1 MAFYEENPG
10 GITKAGM
17 VLAIPTFN
25 EVETIG
31 HTTMQAAK
39 GLAEYF
45 GSLES
50 VIVNCDNHSTDGTK
64 EVFFSTPSEMPKIH
78 ISTPPDQQGKGNS
91 LHNLFEKIRELEARI
106 VVVLEADIRNV
117 APHWVRNLGEPIL
130 KGAGYV
136 CPLYVR
142 HKYEATLSS
151 SLVYPLMRCLYGRR
165 VRQPNVG
172 DFGFR
177 GDLVEAFLSSQ
188 VWTESVQHF
197 GVDIWMTTIALNAR
211 LPICQSLIG
220 APKIHRMKD
229 PYVHLPVLF
238 PQVISTIF
246 DLMVVYADF
255 WHQVKWS
262 KPTLLFGTDA
272 HELETPVPMEVNVNR
287 LHERFLQGFD
297 QYKDMWQHIYD
308 QTVCPKLHEIRG
320 LGLQQFSFPT
330 QTWANIL
337 FDAAKAYSRAEQS
350 KRTILVDSLL
360 PLYLGK
366 VLSFVKK
373 TERMSLQQAEEYVE
387 TECGIFE
394 ESKPYLFK
402 VWE

>member
-10 GITKAGM
+10 GITRAEM

-25 EVETIG
+25 EAEAIG
-31 HTTMQAAK
+31 RTTMQAAK
-39 GLAEYF
+39 GLTEYF
-45 GSLES
+45 GDLAS

-64 EVFFSTPSEMPKIH
+64 QAFFSTPSEMPKIYL
-78 ISTPPDQQGKGNS
+78 STPPGEQGKGNN
-91 LHNLFEKIRELEARI
+91 LRNLFEKVRELEARI

-117 APHWVRNLGEPIL
+117 ASSWVRKLGEPIL

-142 HKYEATLSS
+142 HKYEATLTS

-177 GDLVEAFLSSQ
+177 GDLVEAFLRSP
-188 VWTESVQHF
+188 VWTDSVQHF

-211 LPICQSLIG
+211 LPVCQSLIG
-220 APKIHRMKD
+220 APKMHRMKD
-229 PYVHLPVLF
+229 SYAHLPVLF

-246 DLMVVYADF
+246 DLMMVYPDF
-255 WHQVKWS
+255 WRQVKWS
-262 KPTLLFGTDA
+262 KPTLLFGTDT
-272 HELETPVPMEVNVNR
+272 HEVETPLPVEVDVAR

-297 QYKDMWQHIYD
+297 KYNGMWRDIYD
-308 QTVCPKLHEIRG
+308 QTVCPKLQEIRG
-320 LGLQQFSFPT
+320 LDLQHFSFPT
-330 QTWANIL
+330 QTWAKIV
-337 FDAAKAYSRAEQS
+337 FDMAKAYARAEAA
-350 KRTILVDSLL
+350 KRTVLLDSLL

-373 TERMSLQQAEEYVE
+373 TERMSIQQAEEYVE
-387 TECGIFE
+387 NECTIFE
-394 ESKPYLFK
+394 ETKPYLLK
-402 VWE
+402 IWE

>member
-10 GITKAGM
+10 GITKADM

-31 HTTMQAAK
+31 RTTMQAAK
-39 GLAEYF
+39 GLAEHF
-45 GSLES
+45 GGLES
-50 VIVNCDNHSTDGTK
+50 VLVNCDNHSTDGTK
-64 EVFFSTPSEMPKIH
+64 EAFFSTPSEMSKIY
-78 ISTPPDQQGKGNS
+78 ISTAPGLQGKGNN
-91 LHNLFEKIRELEARI
+91 LRNLFEKIRELEARV

-117 APHWVRNLGEPIL
+117 APHWVRNLGQPVL
-130 KGAGYV
+130 NGAGYV

-142 HKYEATLSS
+142 HKYEATLTS

-177 GDLVEAFLSSQ
+177 GDLVEAFLSSP
-188 VWTESVQHF
+188 VWTESVQLF

-220 APKIHRMKD
+220 SPKVHRMKD
-229 PYVHLPVLF
+229 PYAHLPVLF

-246 DLMVVYADF
+246 DLMTVYADF

-262 KPTLLFGTDA
+262 KPTLLFGTDT
-272 HELETPVPMEVNVNR
+272 HDVETPLPAEVNVAR
-287 LHERFLQGFD
+287 LHERFLHGFD
-297 QYKDMWQHIYD
+297 KYNEMWQNVYD
-308 QTVCPKLHEIRG
+308 QTVCPKLQEIRG
-320 LGLQQFSFPT
+320 MGLQHFSFPT
-330 QTWANIL
+330 QTWAKIL
-337 FDAAKAYSRAEQS
+337 FDMAKAYSLADQP
-350 KRTILVDSLL
+350 KRTVLLDSLL

-387 TECGIFE
+387 NECTVFE
-394 ESKPYLFK
+394 ETKPYLFK

>member
-1 MAFYEENPG
+1 MAFYEENPSN
-10 GITKAGM
+10 ITKADM

-25 EVETIG
+25 EAETIG
-31 HTTMQAAK
+31 HTATEAAK

-50 VIVNCDNHSTDGTK
+50 VIINCDSHSTDGTK
-64 EVFFSTPSEMPKIH
+64 DAFFSTPTEMAKIY
-78 ISTPPDQQGKGNS
+78 ISTPPDRPGKGNN
-91 LHNLFEKIRELEARI
+91 LRNLFEKVRELEARV
-106 VVVLEADIRNV
+106 VVVLEADIRNL
-117 APHWVRNLGEPIL
+117 APHWVRNLGEPIV
-130 KGAGYV
+130 KGSGYV

-177 GDLVEAFLSSQ
+177 GDLVDAFLSSP

-197 GVDIWMTTIALNAR
+197 GIDVWMTTIAMNAR
-211 LPICQSLIG
+211 VPICQTLIG

-229 PYVHLPVLF
+229 PYAHLPVLF
-238 PQVISTIF
+238 PQVIGAIF
-246 DLMVVYADF
+246 DLMMAYEDF

-262 KPTLLFGTDA
+262 KPTLLYGTDT
-272 HELETPVPMEVNVNR
+272 HSVETVVPTDVNVTL

-297 QYKDMWQHIYD
+297 KYNDLWQNLYD
-308 QTVCPKLHEIRG
+308 QTVGPKLQEIRS
-320 LGLQQFSFPT
+320 LGLQHFSFPT
-330 QTWANIL
+330 QTWAKIL
-337 FDAAKAYSRAEQS
+337 FNMAKSYAQAEEPKRADL
-350 KRTILVDSLL
+350 RDSLL

-373 TERMSLQQAEEYVE
+373 TERMSIQQAEDYVE
-387 TECGIFE
+387 NECTIFE
-394 ESKPYLFK
+394 ETKPYLLK

>member
-1 MAFYEENPG
+1 MAFYEENPS
-10 GITKAGM
+10 GITKADM

-25 EVETIG
+25 EAETIS
-31 HTTMQAAK
+31 HTTLQAAK

-45 GSLES
+45 GGLES
-50 VIVNCDNHSTDGTK
+50 VIVNCDSHSTDGTK
-64 EVFFSTPSEMPKIH
+64 DAFFSTPTEMAKIYV
-78 ISTPPDQQGKGNS
+78 STVPDRPGKGNN
-91 LHNLFEKIRELEARI
+91 LRNLFEKVRELEARV

-117 APHWVRNLGEPIL
+117 APHWVRNLGEPVV
-130 KGAGYV
+130 KGSGYV

-177 GDLVEAFLSSQ
+177 GELVDAFLSSP

-197 GVDIWMTTIALNAR
+197 GIDIWMTTIALNAR
-211 LPICQSLIG
+211 VPICQSLIG

-229 PYVHLPVLF
+229 PYAHLPVLF
-238 PQVISTIF
+238 PQVIGAIF
-246 DLMVVYADF
+246 DLMMAYEGF

-262 KPTLLFGTDA
+262 KPTLLYGTDT
-272 HELETPVPMEVNVNR
+272 HNVEVSVPTEVNVTL

-297 QYKDMWQHIYD
+297 RYNDLWQNLYD
-308 QTVCPKLHEIRG
+308 QTVGPKLQEIRS
-320 LGLQQFSFPT
+320 LGLQHFSFPT
-330 QTWANIL
+330 QTWARIL
-337 FDAAKAYSRAEQS
+337 FDMAKSYAQAQEPKRAVL
-350 KRTILVDSLL
+350 RDSLL

-373 TERMSLQQAEEYVE
+373 TERMSIQQAEDYVE
-387 TECGIFE
+387 NECTTFE
-394 ESKPYLFK
+394 ETKPYLLK

>member
-1 MAFYEENPG
+1 MAFYEENPS
-10 GITKAGM
+10 GITKADM

-25 EVETIG
+25 EAETVS

-45 GSLES
+45 GDLES
-50 VIVNCDNHSTDGTK
+50 VIVNCDSHSTDGTK
-64 EVFFSTPSEMPKIH
+64 DAFFSTPTEVAKIYV
-78 ISTPPDQQGKGNS
+78 STSPDRPGKGNN
-91 LHNLFEKIRELEARI
+91 LRNLFEKVREFEARV

-117 APHWVRNLGEPIL
+117 APHWVRNLGEPVV
-130 KGAGYV
+130 KGSGYV

-177 GDLVEAFLSSQ
+177 GDLVDAFLSSP

-197 GVDIWMTTIALNAR
+197 GIDIWMTTIALNAR
-211 LPICQSLIG
+211 VPICQSLIG

-229 PYVHLPVLF
+229 PYAHLPVLF
-238 PQVISTIF
+238 PQVIGAIF
-246 DLMVVYADF
+246 DLMMAYEDF

-262 KPTLLFGTDA
+262 KPTLLYGTDT
-272 HELETPVPMEVNVNR
+272 HSVEVSVPTEVNVNL

-297 QYKDMWQHIYD
+297 RYNDLWQNLYD
-308 QTVCPKLHEIRG
+308 NTVGPKLQEIRS
-320 LGLQQFSFPT
+320 LGLQHFSFPT
-330 QTWANIL
+330 QTWARIL
-337 FDAAKAYSRAEQS
+337 FDMAKAYAQAEEPKRAVL
-350 KRTILVDSLL
+350 RDSLL

-373 TERMSLQQAEEYVE
+373 TERMSIQQAEDYVE
-387 TECGIFE
+387 TECTTFE
-394 ESKPYLFK
+394 ETKPYLLK

>member
-1 MAFYEENPG
+1 MAFYEENPSS
-10 GITKAGM
+10 ITKADM

-25 EVETIG
+25 EAGTIS

-45 GSLES
+45 GNFES
-50 VIVNCDNHSTDGTK
+50 VIVNCDSHSTDGTK
-64 EVFFSTPSEMPKIH
+64 DAFFSTPTGMAKIY
-78 ISTPPDQQGKGNS
+78 ISTPPDRPGKGNN
-91 LHNLFEKIRELEARI
+91 LRNLFEKVRELEARI

-117 APHWVRNLGEPIL
+117 APHWVRNLGEPIV
-130 KGAGYV
+130 KGSGYV

-177 GDLVEAFLSSQ
+177 GDLVDAFLSSP

-197 GVDIWMTTIALNAR
+197 GIDVWMTTIAMNAR
-211 LPICQSLIG
+211 VPICQSLIG

-229 PYVHLPVLF
+229 PYAHLPVLF
-238 PQVISTIF
+238 PQVIGAIF
-246 DLMVVYADF
+246 DLMMAYEDY

-262 KPTLLFGTDA
+262 KPTLLYGTDT
-272 HELETPVPMEVNVNR
+272 HNVETSVPTEVNVTL
-287 LHERFLQGFD
+287 LHELFLQGFD
-297 QYKDMWQHIYD
+297 RYNDLWQNLYD
-308 QTVCPKLHEIRG
+308 QTVGPKLQEIRS
-320 LGLQQFSFPT
+320 LGLQHFSFPT
-330 QTWANIL
+330 QTWARIL
-337 FDAAKAYSRAEQS
+337 FDMAKSYAQAEEPKRAVL
-350 KRTILVDSLL
+350 RDSLL

-373 TERMSLQQAEEYVE
+373 TERMSIQQAEDYVE
-387 TECGIFE
+387 NECTTFE
-394 ESKPYLFK
+394 ETKPYLLK